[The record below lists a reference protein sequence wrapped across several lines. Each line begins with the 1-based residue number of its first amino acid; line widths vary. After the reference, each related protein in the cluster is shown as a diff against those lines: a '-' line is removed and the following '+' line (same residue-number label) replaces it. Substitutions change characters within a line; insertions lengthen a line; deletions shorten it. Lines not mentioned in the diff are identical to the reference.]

1 MSRFNAILLV
11 VATLGSTAFAADPPW
26 SITFPRDEI
35 DPNTGLARTTVVRP
49 LGDAPLVPGAAATR
63 PPAAAASPPADF
75 GPKGEPH
82 PTRPHIA
89 LILPTS
95 SPSLGALAEA
105 LRQGF
110 LAAASV
116 AGKES
121 LPVHATAIE
130 NEGEALLN
138 ACRAAQQTGAK
149 LVVAGLT
156 RDGAQS
162 LAASDCP
169 RQLVLALNEVRGEA
183 PVSMHTVSL
192 SLENEARQ
200 AALEAINAGLRVA
213 IVVGTNS
220 QLSRR
225 VQEAFEREWGRG
237 AGEGR
242 KLIYNGNPEEAAA
255 IRDRIA
261 NIRADMVF
269 FALDPVEARAVRPY
283 VSGMLPIYATSY
295 SVDPRAD
302 AIVNVDLQ
310 GVRYVEMPWF
320 IQPDHPAV
328 MVYPQ
333 PKTPMSVE
341 QERLYALGIDA
352 FRIGQQMLKG
362 EEAKPLDGVTG
373 RIVLEGHHHFARA
386 LAPAEVDGGR
396 VIPMRP

>member
-1 MSRFNAILLV
+1 MSRFNAILLA

-35 DPNTGLARTTVVRP
+35 DSSTGLARTTVVRP
-49 LGDAPLVPGAAATR
+49 LGDAPAA
-63 PPAAAASPPADF
+63 PAAPGTPAPAAEF
-75 GPKGEPH
+75 GPKSGPEPV
-82 PTRPHIA
+82 RPHIA

-95 SPSLGALAEA
+95 SPQLGKLAEA
-105 LRQGF
+105 VRQGF
-110 LAAASV
+110 LAAAAV
-116 AGKES
+116 AGKET
-121 LPVHATAIE
+121 LPVHVTAIE
-130 NEGEALLN
+130 SEGAPLLD
-138 ACRAAQQTGAK
+138 ACKAAQQTGAK

-162 LAASDCP
+162 IAVSDCP
-169 RQLVLALNEVRGEA
+169 RQLVLALNEIRGEA
-183 PVSMHTVSL
+183 PVSMHTISL
-192 SLENEARQ
+192 SLETEARQ

-213 IVVGTNS
+213 IIVGTNTT
-220 QLSRR
+220 LSKR
-225 VQEAFEREWGRG
+225 VQEAFEREWGRA
-237 AGEGR
+237 AGDGR
-242 KLIYNGNPEEAAA
+242 KIIYSGNPEEASA

-261 NIRADMVF
+261 NIRADVVF

-310 GVRYVEMPWF
+310 GVRYMEMPWF

-362 EEAKPLDGVTG
+362 EDSKPLDGVTG
-373 RIVLEGHHHFARA
+373 RVTLDGYHHYARV

-396 VIPMRP
+396 VIPLRP

>member
-26 SITFPRDEI
+26 SITFPREDI

-49 LGDAPLVPGAAATR
+49 LGGVPVAPAATPA
-63 PPAAAASPPADF
+63 PPQAGQPADF
-75 GPKGEPH
+75 GPMAAPQ
-82 PTRPHIA
+82 PNRPHIA

-95 SPSLGALAEA
+95 SPSLGKLAEA
-105 LRQGF
+105 VRQGF
-110 LAAASV
+110 VAAATI

-121 LPVHATAIE
+121 LPVHVTAIE
-130 NEGEALLN
+130 SEGAPLLE
-138 ACRAAQQTGAK
+138 ACRSAQATGAK

-162 LAASDCP
+162 ISLSDCP
-169 RQLVLALNEVRGEA
+169 RQLVLALNEIRGEA

-192 SLENEARQ
+192 SLEHEARQ
-200 AALEAINAGLRVA
+200 AALQAINDGLRMA
-213 IVVGTNS
+213 IIVGTGS
-220 QLSRR
+220 TLSKR
-225 VQEAFEREWGRG
+225 VQDAFEREWGRA

-242 KLIYNGNPEEAAA
+242 KLVYSGNPEEAAA
-255 IRDRIA
+255 IRDRIGSV
-261 NIRADMVF
+261 RADMVF
-269 FALDPVEARAVRPY
+269 FALDPVEARAIRPY

-310 GVRYVEMPWF
+310 GVRYLEMPWF

-333 PKTPMSVE
+333 PGSAMSVE

-362 EEAKPLDGVTG
+362 EDSKPLDGVTG
-373 RIVLEGHHHFARA
+373 RITLEGLHHYTRA

-396 VIPMRP
+396 VIPLRP